1 MASDTDVSPVG
12 KTTKPE
18 TQIKILNKTFKII
31 DLFSVEEPAW
41 TLTEIV
47 EQTKLPKTT
56 AHRIINVLRNK
67 KFLSQDPGSDRYRL
81 GSLAIQIGRHAIAQF
96 DVRRIARPLLADI
109 ARETKETALLMML
122 GPSRESVIC
131 AEQINNSSS
140 LKMMMDMGLNIPLHA
155 GGSGKCVLAAMHEKE
170 VQHYLTKPLEKL
182 ARNTVTDR
190 ILIEEELQRI
200 KQRGYAVSNDE
211 ICDGSAGIAT
221 AFYNY
226 AGDVIGSVGIIGPLD
241 RIRSLDMES
250 TAQLLKNVATEIS
263 NAST

>member
-1 MASDTDVSPVG
+1 MANDTEASAA
-12 KTTKPE
+12 TRTAKPE

-47 EQTKLPKTT
+47 EKTKLPKTT

-67 KFLSQDPGSDRYRL
+67 NFLSQDPGSDRYRL
-81 GSLAIQIGRHAIAQF
+81 GSLAIQIGRHAIAQI
-96 DVRRIARPLLADI
+96 DVRRIALPLMANI
-109 ARETKETALLMML
+109 ARETKETTVLMML

-155 GGSGKCVLAAMHEKE
+155 GGSGKCVLAAMQDNE
-170 VQHYLTKPLEKL
+170 VQHYLSKPLAKL

-190 ILIEEELQRI
+190 VLIEEELQRI

-221 AFYNY
+221 AFYDY
-226 AGDVIGSVGIIGPLD
+226 TGGVIGSIGIIGPLD
-241 RIRSLDMES
+241 RIRSLDMEN
-250 TAQLLKNVATEIS
+250 TAQLLKNVAAEIS